1 MGTCRIHRVVP
12 ILSVARWKEK
22 AWPTG
27 AFVVGFPLAPG
38 QGQAQT
44 GLCCKEVDFEKVCPL
59 PWEGTFAVRS
69 VHGIF
74 IPLIQPR
81 QDLVH
86 KFSRGNAFNKNL
98 MGSGSSAESP
108 YEFQVFLGPWLRQEP
123 SDSLKMASLAR
134 SPRCRA
140 YPQPPACPG
149 WRVGSLLQKELS
161 PRALGAQEVA
171 LVRR

>member
-1 MGTCRIHRVVP
+1 MVP
-12 ILSVARWKEK
+12 ILPVGRWREA
-22 AWPTG
+22 AWPLG
-27 AFVVGFPLAPG
+27 ALVLGFPLAPS

-44 GLCCKEVDFEKVCPL
+44 GFYCKEMAFEKVCPL
-59 PWEGTFAVRS
+59 PWEGTFAVKS

-108 YEFQVFLGPWLRQEP
+108 YEFQVFVGPWLRQEP
-123 SDSLKMASLAR
+123 SYSLQMASLAGGPWHR
-134 SPRCRA
+134 TC
-140 YPQPPACPG
+140 PQPPASPG
-149 WRVGSLLQKELS
+149 WRVRSPAEKELS
-161 PRALGAQEVA
+161 PGALGVQELT